1 MKTQIFSILF
11 LIAFIN
17 VHCQELDIENIKKN
31 EIGLSVSD
39 LMDGAF
45 QFKYERLLGEHFS
58 VALGVGYKGEN
69 GLISLSG
76 LDTEKIKTNEI
87 TYSGFK
93 IIPEVR
99 YYLNNNEHAAMKGF
113 YLGAYFKYSQYQ
125 SDLKGRY
132 INDALE
138 TFDIDFDAE
147 IKIASI
153 GLMVGYKLPIS
164 EKFSI
169 DFLIAGPGRGAYNI
183 SFENKKDLP
192 DEFYDD
198 LNEAMEN
205 YHIFDLLDGD
215 FRFSSVNRRS
225 KFNALSLRYGIS
237 IGYSF

>member
-1 MKTQIFSILF
+1 
-11 LIAFIN
+11 
-17 VHCQELDIENIKKN
+17 
-31 EIGLSVSD
+31 
-39 LMDGAF
+39 
-45 QFKYERLLGEHFS
+45 
-58 VALGVGYKGEN
+58 
-69 GLISLSG
+69 
-76 LDTEKIKTNEI
+76 
-87 TYSGFK
+87 
-93 IIPEVR
+93 
-99 YYLNNNEHAAMKGF
+99 MKGF

-138 TFDIDFDAE
+138 NFDIDFDAE

-153 GLMVGYKLPIS
+153 GLMVGYKLPLS

-205 YHIFDLLDGD
+205 YHIFDFLDGD
-215 FRFSSVNRRS
+215 FRFSSANRRS

-237 IGYSF
+237 IGYSLLKDKQ